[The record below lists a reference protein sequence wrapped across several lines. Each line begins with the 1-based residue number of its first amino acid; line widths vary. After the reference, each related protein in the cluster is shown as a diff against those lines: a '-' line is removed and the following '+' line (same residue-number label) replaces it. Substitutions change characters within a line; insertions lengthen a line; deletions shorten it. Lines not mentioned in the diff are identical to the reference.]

1 MHREFWRL
9 LKVNI
14 FTESKNIFFS
24 NCERV
29 YVKKQRSNRIGII
42 KLSEMNLYSE
52 EQYDNKSNRK

>member
-24 NCERV
+24 NYERV